1 MFCILLGLCFTSTY
15 VDEAR
20 RYFRELHKK
29 NEDCVID
36 FKNEY
41 ISSEKFSIF
50 DEFVQNM
57 NKNANNLI
65 LDKFRNENYHSNI
78 VTAKMVFNFI
88 YSIFKSSLDLVPLMI
103 RKEMSQ
109 DRPTSPLYNLVTK
122 LYFYLTDRKIF
133 QDKILSLTA
142 FYANKDNLGR
152 FYSKK
157 LSSFLLDNYSYEMIN
172 KEIFFRILWTEF
184 NFIIEN
190 IKDYKDDF
198 FTDKNLFN
206 NTSSDTSYVMLTN
219 KELVTGKNNIIRYS
233 KNIKKVKKSKISK
246 EDLLVLKGILEFTS
260 YKLYFNHKI
269 ELNFYLLVL
278 KYFNLK
284 YKLNIT
290 VVICKKNIPYTCYL
304 FSIDGTNINNI
315 MKYWSVAID
324 MKDMMNKYTGK
335 NTQKNCLHSFTTL
348 VERKTYS
355 FSSDDGVSVGKHGV
369 LGLSC
374 AHFIGKDA
382 IKEWYQNFMMNCP
395 YCRSHAF
402 PILYFE
408 TELYYSV

>member
-233 KNIKKVKKSKISK
+233 KNIKKVKK
-246 EDLLVLKGILEFTS
+246 
-260 YKLYFNHKI
+260 N
-269 ELNFYLLVL
+269 
-278 KYFNLK
+278 
-284 YKLNIT
+284 
-290 VVICKKNIPYTCYL
+290 
-304 FSIDGTNINNI
+304 
-315 MKYWSVAID
+315 
-324 MKDMMNKYTGK
+324 MMNKYTGK